1 VYADHLVQPW
11 FDRLVQELPD
21 DSPVLDSH
29 THVGDRD
36 SSGIT
41 ATAEELLAAVESARC
56 RALVF
61 SMSEPDGYRAANAA
75 CIDAA
80 RRSEG
85 RLVALA
91 RVVPDEVDQLEEWLD
106 AGAAG
111 VKLHLSSDEFG
122 LDDPR
127 LERVFATADERRLPV
142 VVHAGPEVDS
152 LARTALATCERWP
165 GLRMVLAHCALS
177 DLGRLH
183 RHVTDVPHLFLDTS
197 WWTPAHLL
205 AVFRLMPPGRV
216 LGASDLPYSTPIS
229 ALMSTGRCAWQAGL
243 DPAQVASVLGGQA
256 TRILE
261 GGDLPDLGPPPTA
274 EARTPGPFLEMASTN
289 LLAAL
294 EPMQRGLEP
303 EVPLAVARH
312 ACDVPTDDPDAPVL
326 ASVRRLLDLYEEHR
340 EHLPRRNSFTP
351 GWDLVSAAAA
361 VARTPAAPLP

>member
-1 VYADHLVQPW
+1 MRVTLRPFTEDLLGLVQPW

-41 ATAEELLAAVESARC
+41 ATTEELLAAVESARC

-177 DLGRLH
+177 DRDGVDQPPRRPGADAARAGAGGAAGGRAARLRRAHGRPGRPGAGGGAPPARPPRVAPRAPAAAQQLHARVGPRLCRSCRGTHPGRTTALKVSGALVRHRRTTDLH
-183 RHVTDVPHLFLDTS
+183 R
-197 WWTPAHLL
+197 
-205 AVFRLMPPGRV
+205 
-216 LGASDLPYSTPIS
+216 
-229 ALMSTGRCAWQAGL
+229 
-243 DPAQVASVLGGQA
+243 
-256 TRILE
+256 
-261 GGDLPDLGPPPTA
+261 
-274 EARTPGPFLEMASTN
+274 
-289 LLAAL
+289 
-294 EPMQRGLEP
+294 
-303 EVPLAVARH
+303 
-312 ACDVPTDDPDAPVL
+312 
-326 ASVRRLLDLYEEHR
+326 
-340 EHLPRRNSFTP
+340 
-351 GWDLVSAAAA
+351 
-361 VARTPAAPLP
+361 